1 MSRKHQTLAKG
12 VETMKNSRGWN
23 YVREVMEQE
32 IVSAAMGMANNANM
46 SVEEMHFRR
55 GSIWAAKQLLELPE
69 KLMLH
74 LESQIKLEAA
84 DELSDATA
92 SLDILTKSSPR
103 PGEGVD
109 NG

>member
-1 MSRKHQTLAKG
+1 MARKHETLFKG
-12 VETMKNSRGWN
+12 VETLENSRGWT

-69 KLMLH
+69 RLKLH
-74 LESQIKLEAA
+74 LESQIKLESA
-84 DELSDATA
+84 EGMGDATA
-92 SLDILTKSSPR
+92 SPNILTKSPPR
-103 PGEGVD
+103 PGEE
-109 NG
+109 